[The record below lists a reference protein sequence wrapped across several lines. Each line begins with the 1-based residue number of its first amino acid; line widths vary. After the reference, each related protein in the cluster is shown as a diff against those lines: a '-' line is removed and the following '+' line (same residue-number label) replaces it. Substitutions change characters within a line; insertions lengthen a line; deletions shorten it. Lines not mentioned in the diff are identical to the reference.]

1 MEVKKSPKA
10 DLEGGIG
17 MSILMGMIVGLA
29 VLFVG
34 FEWGTKDVQVVS
46 ADEGV
51 ADIIAEEEIEITRP
65 ENTPPPPPPPP
76 APAVTEVLNVVEDD
90 VELEQQEIISSED
103 DATAAQTE
111 TFVAPV
117 VEEEEE
123 EESAQQIFT
132 VVEKQPE
139 FPGGTAEL
147 FKYLS
152 KAIKYPVI
160 AQENGI
166 QGRVV
171 CSFVV
176 NRDGS
181 IVDIQVMRGVDPSL
195 DKEAIRVI
203 SEMPKWKPG
212 EQRGKP
218 VRVRF
223 ILPVQFR
230 LQ

>member
-34 FEWGTKDVQVVS
+34 FEWGSKDVQVVT

-76 APAVTEVLNVVEDD
+76 APAIAEELNIVEDD
-90 VELEQQEIISSED
+90 VELEQQDIVSSED
-103 DATAAQTE
+103 DATAAQQE